1 VFDLHRKVAIVTGGA
16 SGIGKSTAELFADV
30 GASVL
35 VADVNDRDG
44 AKVVDGIRAAG
55 GIATFRHTDVSVVK
69 ELRAMIDRAFEVY
82 GKLDILFNNAGIVYF
97 KGSLSTSEEEFMRTI
112 DVNLKSVFFG
122 SKFAAGKMR
131 TGGSIINVSS
141 VNAVIGSAN
150 VVAYSASK
158 GGVLAL
164 TVALAKEFAP
174 RGIRVNCIIPG
185 PIDTPINDTRPEM
198 TKNRRE
204 TLASFANATLL
215 KRVGRP
221 IDVAYGALYLASDA
235 SAYVTGS
242 ALTIDGGRLAGR

>member
-1 VFDLHRKVAIVTGGA
+1 MFDLHEKVAIVTGAA
-16 SGIGKSTAELFADV
+16 SGIGKSIAELFADV

-35 VADVNDRDG
+35 VADLNDKGG
-44 AKVVDGIRAAG
+44 AKVVDGIKAAG
-55 GIATFRHTDVSVVK
+55 GMATFQRTDVSVVK
-69 ELRAMIDRAFEVY
+69 ELQAMVDRALGVY
-82 GKLDILFNNAGIVYF
+82 GKLDVLVNNAGIAYF
-97 KGSLSTSEEEFMRTI
+97 KGSLSTSEEEFRRTM

-122 SKFAAGKMR
+122 SKCSAEKMKD
-131 TGGSIINVSS
+131 GGSIINMSS
-141 VNAVIGSAN
+141 VNAVSGSAD

-174 RGIRVNCIIPG
+174 RKIRVNCIIPG
-185 PIDTPINDTRPEM
+185 PIDTPINDTRPEVI
-198 TKNRRE
+198 RDRQG

-221 IDVAYGALYLASDA
+221 IDVAYGALYLASDE

-242 ALTIDGGRLAGR
+242 ALTIDGGYLAAR

>member
-1 VFDLHRKVAIVTGGA
+1 MFDLREKVAIVTGGA
-16 SGIGKSTAELFADV
+16 SGIGKSTSELFADV

-35 VADVNDRDG
+35 VADVNDKGG
-44 AKVVDGIRAAG
+44 AEVVNGIKAAG
-55 GIATFRHTDVSVVK
+55 GKATFQHTDVSVVK
-69 ELRAMIDRAFEVY
+69 ELQVMVDKAFEVY
-82 GKLDILFNNAGIVYF
+82 GKLDVLVNNAGIAYF
-97 KGSLSTSEEEFMRTI
+97 KGSLSTSEEEFRKTM

-122 SKFAAGKMR
+122 STSAAEKMKD
-131 TGGSIINVSS
+131 GGSIINMSS
-141 VNAVIGSAN
+141 VNAVSGSAD

-174 RGIRVNCIIPG
+174 RRIRVNCIIPG
-185 PIDTPINDTRPEM
+185 PIDTPINDTRPEII
-198 TKNRRE
+198 RDRQG

-221 IDVAYGALYLASDA
+221 IDVAYGALYLASDE

-242 ALTIDGGRLAGR
+242 ALTIDGGYLAAR

>member
-1 VFDLHRKVAIVTGGA
+1 MFDLHGKVAIVTGGA

-35 VADVNDRDG
+35 VADVNGRGG

-55 GIATFRHTDVSVVK
+55 GVATFQHTDVSVVK
-69 ELRAMIDRAFEVY
+69 ELQAMIDKAFEVY
-82 GKLDILFNNAGIVYF
+82 GKLDVLFNNAGIVYF

-112 DVNLKSVFFG
+112 DVNLKSVFFA
-122 SKFAAGKMR
+122 SKFAAEKMK

-141 VNAVIGSAN
+141 VNAVIGSAS

-198 TKNRRE
+198 IRDRRS
-204 TLASFANATLL
+204 TLASFADATLL

-242 ALTIDGGRLAGR
+242 TLTIDGGRLAAR

>member
-1 VFDLHRKVAIVTGGA
+1 MFDLHGKVAIVTGGA

-35 VADVNDRDG
+35 VADVNDRGG

-55 GIATFRHTDVSVVK
+55 GVATFQHTDVSVVK
-69 ELRAMIDRAFEVY
+69 ELQAMIDKAFEVY
-82 GKLDILFNNAGIVYF
+82 GKLDVLFNNAGIVYF

-122 SKFAAGKMR
+122 SKFAAEKMK

-141 VNAVIGSAN
+141 VNAVIGSAS

-198 TKNRRE
+198 IRDRRS
-204 TLASFANATLL
+204 TLASFADATLL

-242 ALTIDGGRLAGR
+242 TLTIDGGRLAAR

>member
-1 VFDLHRKVAIVTGGA
+1 VFDLHGKVAIVTGGA
-16 SGIGKSTAELFADV
+16 SGIGKSAAELFADV

-35 VADVNDRDG
+35 VADVNDISGQR
-44 AKVVDGIRAAG
+44 VVDGIGAAG
-55 GIATFRHTDVSVVK
+55 GMATFQHTDVSVVK
-69 ELRAMIDRAFEVY
+69 DLQAMIDRAFEVY
-82 GKLDILFNNAGIVYF
+82 CKLDILFNNAGIAYF
-97 KGSLSTSEEEFMRTI
+97 KGSLSTSEEEFRKTM

-122 SKFAAGKMR
+122 SKFAAEKMK
-131 TGGSIINVSS
+131 TGGSIINTSS
-141 VNAVIGSAN
+141 VNAVSGSAD

-185 PIDTPINDTRPEM
+185 PIDTPINDTRPEII
-198 TKNRRE
+198 KDRQG

-215 KRVGRP
+215 KRIGRP

-242 ALTIDGGRLAGR
+242 ALTIDGGYLAAR

>member
-1 VFDLHRKVAIVTGGA
+1 VFDLHGKVAIVTGGA

-35 VADVNDRDG
+35 VADVNDRGG
-44 AKVVDGIRAAG
+44 AKIVDGIRAAG
-55 GIATFRHTDVSVVK
+55 GVATFQHTDVSVVK
-69 ELRAMIDRAFEVY
+69 ELQVMIDRAFEVY
-82 GKLDILFNNAGIVYF
+82 GKLDVLFNNAGIVYF
-97 KGSLSTSEEEFMRTI
+97 KGCMSTSEEEFRRTM

-122 SKFAAGKMR
+122 SKLAAERMQ
-131 TGGSIINVSS
+131 TGGSIVNVSS
-141 VNAVIGSAN
+141 VNAVSGSTN

-164 TVALAKEFAP
+164 TVALAKELAP

-185 PIDTPINDTRPEM
+185 PIDTPINETRPEM
-198 TKNRRE
+198 MRDRQG
-204 TLASFANATLL
+204 TLATIANATLL
-215 KRVGRP
+215 KKVGRP

-242 ALTIDGGRLAGR
+242 TLTIDGGYLAAR

>member
-1 VFDLHRKVAIVTGGA
+1 VFDLHGKVAIVTGGA
-16 SGIGKSTAELFADV
+16 SGIGKSAAELFADV

-35 VADVNDRDG
+35 VADVNDRG
-44 AKVVDGIRAAG
+44 GQRVADGIGAAG
-55 GIATFRHTDVSVVK
+55 GMATFQHTDVSVVK
-69 ELRAMIDRAFEVY
+69 ELQAMIDRALEVY
-82 GKLDILFNNAGIVYF
+82 GKLDVLFNNAGIVYF
-97 KGSLSTSEEEFMRTI
+97 KGSLSTSEEEFKRTM

-122 SKFAAGKMR
+122 SRFAAEKMK
-131 TGGSIINVSS
+131 TGGSIINTSS
-141 VNAVIGSAN
+141 VNAISGSAD

-185 PIDTPINDTRPEM
+185 PIDTPINDTRPEII
-198 TKNRRE
+198 KDRQG
-204 TLASFANATLL
+204 TLASFASATLL
-215 KRVGRP
+215 KRIGRP

-242 ALTIDGGRLAGR
+242 ALTIDGGYLAAR

>member
-1 VFDLHRKVAIVTGGA
+1 VFDLHGKVAIVTGGA

-35 VADVNDRDG
+35 IADVNDKGG

-55 GIATFRHTDVSVVK
+55 GVATFEHTDVSVVK
-69 ELRAMIDRAFEVY
+69 ELQAMIDRAFEVY
-82 GKLDILFNNAGIVYF
+82 GKLDVLFNNAGIAYF
-97 KGSLSTSEEEFMRTI
+97 KGSLSTSEEEFRRTM

-122 SKFAAGKMR
+122 SKSAAEKMK
-131 TGGSIINVSS
+131 TGGSIINMSS
-141 VNAVIGSAN
+141 VNAVSGSAD

-174 RGIRVNCIIPG
+174 RRIRVNCIIPG

-198 TKNRRE
+198 TRDRLG

-242 ALTIDGGRLAGR
+242 ALTIDGGYLAAR